1 VFLNAKIVES
11 EDILLLLVA
20 HIVLNVKN
28 VIVPIKLNITGKWY
42 GTIRQIL
49 ILIHLDLKQRKK
61 NLVLTYLSISIANG
75 NIRQIVIA
83 VLSENID
90 STESSM

>member
-1 VFLNAKIVES
+1 MFLNAKIVGS
-11 EDILLLLVA
+11 KNILLLLVT
-20 HIVLNVKN
+20 HMVLNVKN

-42 GTIRQIL
+42 STIRQIL
-49 ILIHLDLKQRKK
+49 TLIYLDLKQRKK
-61 NLVLTYLSISIANG
+61 NLVLTYLSISIAKG